1 MQAVELE
8 QFLIDYHLPTDTIS
22 INCQWLQAKLLAYNE
37 SLLLSLSKDREIDAL
52 RHRIL
57 VLEASR
63 EVYELTRSKQ
73 RYLNVGA

>member
-1 MQAVELE
+1 MQATELD
-8 QFLIDYHLPTDTIS
+8 QFLVDYHPLNDQILVNS
-22 INCQWLQAKLLAYNE
+22 QWLQAKLLAYNE
-37 SLLLSLSKDREIDAL
+37 ALLLSLSKDREIDAL

>member
-1 MQAVELE
+1 MQATELD
-8 QFLIDYHLPTDTIS
+8 QFLVDYHPPYDQILVNS
-22 INCQWLQAKLLAYNE
+22 QWLQAKLLAYNE
-37 SLLLSLSKDREIDAL
+37 SLLLSLSKDKEIEAL

>member
-37 SLLLSLSKDREIDAL
+37 SLLLSLSKDKEIEAL
-52 RHRIL
+52 RYRVL
-57 VLEASR
+57 VLEAAR
-63 EVYELTRSKQ
+63 DVYETIRSKQ
-73 RYLNVGA
+73 RYLNVKA